1 MVELDRL
8 DDEFIEKLSAEDLT
22 SEELFTCLFSEP
34 DEIKRARIH
43 NSLKARAKE
52 LKITTFFNSLYK
64 AYKKVDEELQKKAPS
79 KGRGNY
85 TEFTGPYKSMQCWGW
100 IADDTGIYQI
110 NNTNGQAESSACY
123 HPIIP
128 IERLRNLET
137 GEEQLKIAFKRNSK
151 WEEVIVPKVIVSSA
165 SKIVNL
171 SSRGIAVTSENA
183 KSLVKYLADV
193 ENANETVIKV
203 EYSTSKLG
211 WIKGGFMPYDTKIT
225 FDADAKFG
233 QVVESVKQTGSR
245 AKWYEHIYELRKS
258 ERMEAK
264 FMLAAS
270 FASVLVKPL
279 NALPF
284 FVDLWG
290 ETEGGKSVALM
301 VAASVWADPD
311 ESAYIKDYK
320 GTEVGLEAICD
331 LLNHLPL
338 CLDDSSKKNRRLEE
352 NFEGLIYDLCSGKGK
367 TRSNKDLG
375 LNRESHWK
383 NCILTNGE
391 RPLSSYVTQGGAMNR
406 ILEVECGRKLF
417 DNPRLTA
424 ETVKGNFGHAGKE
437 FVDLVKAMN
446 IEDIKQVQQ
455 GFMDILSSDE
465 KMQKQSLSLSI
476 VLTADKLATDYL
488 FKDGQY
494 LDIEQAK
501 QVLIN
506 RNELSD
512 NERCYQYL
520 LDSITMN
527 RAKFDDKSENIE
539 KWGVIDGNYAIII
552 SKVFNKLCDEGKF
565 SRQSFLSWANLK
577 GLLKTDKGRLDK
589 DRRFGNIKQRCIYL
603 DINPDTKVE
612 GFQEMNKVDQIE
624 LPFK

>member
-22 SEELFTCLFSEP
+22 SEELFMCLFSEP

-52 LKITTFFNSLYK
+52 LRVTTFFNSLYK

-85 TEFTGPYKSMQCWGW
+85 TEFTGPYKPMQCWGW

-123 HPIIP
+123 HPILP

-137 GEEQLKIAFKRNSK
+137 GEEWLKIAFKRNGK
-151 WEEVIVPKVIVSSA
+151 WEEIIVPKVIVSSA

-171 SSRGIAVTSENA
+171 ASRGIAVTSENA
-183 KSLVKYLADV
+183 KSLVKFLADV
-193 ENANETVIKV
+193 ENANEALIKV

-211 WIKGGFMPYDTKIT
+211 WIKNSFMPYDTEIT

-233 QVVESVKQTGSR
+233 QIVETVKPTGNRS
-245 AKWYEHIYELRKS
+245 KWYEHMCELRKS
-258 ERMEAK
+258 DRMEAK

-270 FASVLVKPL
+270 FASILVKPL

-320 GTEVGLEAICD
+320 GTEVGLEAVCD

-338 CLDDSSKKNRRLEE
+338 CLDDSSKKNRKLEE

-406 ILEVECGRKLF
+406 ILELECGRKLF

-424 ETVKGNFGHAGKE
+424 ETVKATYGHAGKE
-437 FVDLVKAMN
+437 FVDLVKSMN
-446 IEDIKQVQQ
+446 IEDIKQIQQ

-465 KMQKQSLSLSI
+465 KMQKQSLSLSVI
-476 VLTADKLATDYL
+476 LTADKLATDCL

-494 LDIEQAK
+494 LNIEQAK
-501 QVLIN
+501 QVLIS

-520 LDSITMN
+520 LDSIVMN
-527 RAKFDDKSENIE
+527 MAKFDDATEKIE
-539 KWGVIDGNYAIII
+539 KWGTIDGDYAIII
-552 SKVFNKLCDEGKF
+552 SKVFSKLCDDGKF
-565 SRQSFLSWANLK
+565 SRQSFLSWAYSK
-577 GLLKTDKGRLDK
+577 KLLKTNEGRYDKNY
-589 DRRFGNIKQRCIYL
+589 RFGKMLQKCIFLKLRIQDNTDDFIKK
-603 DINPDTKVE
+603 DE
-612 GFQEMNKVDQIE
+612 EKVDV
-624 LPFK
+624 PFV

>member
-1 MVELDRL
+1 
-8 DDEFIEKLSAEDLT
+8 
-22 SEELFTCLFSEP
+22 
-34 DEIKRARIH
+34 
-43 NSLKARAKE
+43 
-52 LKITTFFNSLYK
+52 
-64 AYKKVDEELQKKAPS
+64 
-79 KGRGNY
+79 
-85 TEFTGPYKSMQCWGW
+85 
-100 IADDTGIYQI
+100 
-110 NNTNGQAESSACY
+110 
-123 HPIIP
+123 
-128 IERLRNLET
+128 
-137 GEEQLKIAFKRNSK
+137 
-151 WEEVIVPKVIVSSA
+151 
-165 SKIVNL
+165 
-171 SSRGIAVTSENA
+171 
-183 KSLVKYLADV
+183 
-193 ENANETVIKV
+193 
-203 EYSTSKLG
+203 
-211 WIKGGFMPYDTKIT
+211 
-225 FDADAKFG
+225 
-233 QVVESVKQTGSR
+233 
-245 AKWYEHIYELRKS
+245 
-258 ERMEAK
+258 
-264 FMLAAS
+264 MLAAS
-270 FASVLVKPL
+270 FASILVKPL

-338 CLDDSSKKNRRLEE
+338 CLDDSSKKNRKLEE

-424 ETVKGNFGHAGKE
+424 ETVKATYGHAGKE
-437 FVDLVKAMN
+437 FVDLVKSMN
-446 IEDIKQVQQ
+446 IEDIKQIQQ

-465 KMQKQSLSLSI
+465 KMQKQSLSLSV

-539 KWGVIDGNYAIII
+539 KWGSIDGNYAIII

-589 DRRFGNIKQRCIYL
+589 DRRFGNIKQKCIYL

-612 GFQEMNKVDQIE
+612 GFQEMDKMDQIE

>member
-22 SEELFTCLFSEP
+22 SEELFMCLFSEP

-52 LKITTFFNSLYK
+52 LKVTTFFNSLYK

-110 NNTNGQAESSACY
+110 NNNNGQAENSACY

-137 GEEQLKIAFKRNSK
+137 GEEQLKIAFKRNNK

-183 KSLVKYLADV
+183 KSLVKFLADV
-193 ENANETVIKV
+193 ENANEAFIKV

-211 WIKGGFMPYDTKIT
+211 WIKNGFMPYDTEIT
-225 FDADAKFG
+225 FDADAKFS
-233 QVVESVKQTGSR
+233 QIVETVKPTGSR
-245 AKWYEHIYELRKS
+245 AKWYEHMCELRKS
-258 ERMEAK
+258 DRMEAK

-320 GTEVGLEAICD
+320 GTEVGLEAVCD

-417 DNPRLTA
+417 NNPRLTA
-424 ETVKGNFGHAGKE
+424 ETVKATYGHAGKE

-446 IEDIKQVQQ
+446 IEDIKQIQQ

-494 LDIEQAK
+494 LNIEQAK

-527 RAKFDDKSENIE
+527 RAKFDDNSENIE

-552 SKVFNKLCDEGKF
+552 SKVFNRLCDEGKF

-612 GFQEMNKVDQIE
+612 GFQEMDKMDQME